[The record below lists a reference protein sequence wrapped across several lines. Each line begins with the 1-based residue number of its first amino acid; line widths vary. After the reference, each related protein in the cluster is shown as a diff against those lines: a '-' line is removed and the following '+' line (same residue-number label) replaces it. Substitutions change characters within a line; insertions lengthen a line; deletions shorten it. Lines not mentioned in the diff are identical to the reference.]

1 MKLGEEEVML
11 EVPEGT
17 TVGTLL
23 ETLEPRWRGNVIVFS
38 NGKIISMNH
47 VLSASDRILILPLLA
62 GG

>member
-1 MKLGEEEVML
+1 ML